1 MHQQALHWMFIIQ
14 KKFKQT
20 NKKDKHFA
28 YREKDSICVF
38 AEKKILFLQKK
49 TRQNIGQ
56 RKVILNYCQY
66 RGKY

>member
-20 NKKDKHFA
+20 NKKDKYFA

-38 AEKKILFLQKK
+38 AEKIEK
-49 TRQNIGQ
+49 NI
-56 RKVILNYCQY
+56 
-66 RGKY
+66 